1 MSILRESYLYHLWA
15 VLCTVYYDSA
25 VHRCLVRMGA
35 WCNRQIDESRVLR
48 VLCREGVAA
57 RAWEESI
64 LCRLLTGLINL
75 PAWLL
80 HKLYL
85 ALRATFDDSV
95 FSRLAF
101 EMGHETAVAQS
112 WLIMLLWVIP
122 FSHWNNA
129 YSMLG
134 FAALLVLFYAGAMS
148 RRDFRLD
155 VKHIGFYPVVLFGAM
170 FLAVLFSYEPS
181 ASFRFL
187 LYHIS
192 AALCVLVTV
201 SAVRGT
207 EDLKRLAAG
216 GGVCVLVSS
225 LYGVYQRIQGV
236 EVNESYVD
244 LEVNAGMPGRVESYF
259 DNPNTF
265 AEVLI
270 LLLPLV
276 LALILCSK
284 RGISR
289 VTACGVFAVGVLA
302 LGMTY
307 SRASWVG
314 MACAMVVLVFLWKPK
329 LIPAFA
335 VLCVVMVPFL
345 PDTIWHPGPDD
356 LQSGGY
362 LHCQPHPLVSG
373 GTGGHPGR
381 LPSPARV
388 WAPPP
393 CRTTSATSTSTTQKR
408 PSFTPTTSTCRYG
421 SRRDCW
427 GFWALWAPCCGTSKR
442 RPARSGTAPPLPPAP
457 STCAGAAGSVRRHGV
472 RSGGLPVELSPG
484 DVHFLVRV
492 RADHRGDQGLPPG
505 DGGGLM
511 EERNCPMEDPFAF
524 LTLNFLKKSE
534 IFPGSLGTFRYRFQR
549 TGKVNDGTVQA
560 WVYEN
565 ICFEKAQ
572 HIETETF
579 PWTEEGMASL
589 RSWLNERL
597 RERGSEL
604 YRVWGGR

>member
-1 MSILRESYLYHLWA
+1 
-15 VLCTVYYDSA
+15 
-25 VHRCLVRMGA
+25 
-35 WCNRQIDESRVLR
+35 
-48 VLCREGVAA
+48 
-57 RAWEESI
+57 
-64 LCRLLTGLINL
+64 
-75 PAWLL
+75 
-80 HKLYL
+80 
-85 ALRATFDDSV
+85 
-95 FSRLAF
+95 
-101 EMGHETAVAQS
+101 
-112 WLIMLLWVIP
+112 
-122 FSHWNNA
+122 
-129 YSMLG
+129 
-134 FAALLVLFYAGAMS
+134 
-148 RRDFRLD
+148 
-155 VKHIGFYPVVLFGAM
+155 
-170 FLAVLFSYEPS
+170 
-181 ASFRFL
+181 
-187 LYHIS
+187 
-192 AALCVLVTV
+192 
-201 SAVRGT
+201 
-207 EDLKRLAAG
+207 
-216 GGVCVLVSS
+216 
-225 LYGVYQRIQGV
+225 
-236 EVNESYVD
+236 
-244 LEVNAGMPGRVESYF
+244 MPGRVESYF

-345 PDTIWHPGPDD
+345 PDTIWHRVLTIFNPADT
-356 LQSGGY
+356 STASRI
-362 LHCQPHPLVSG
+362 PLYQAALEVIRTSPVSG
-373 GTGGHPGR
+373 AGLGTAAVQDYISDFNLYHAEAPFVHAHNFYLQVWIEAGLLGFLGFVGSM
-381 LPSPARV
+381 LWNIKKAARTV
-388 WAPPP
+388 RHWRPL
-393 CRTTSATSTSTTQKR
+393 CR
-408 PSFTPTTSTCRYG
+408 PHHHLC
-421 SRRDCW
+421 
-427 GFWALWAPCCGTSKR
+427 
-442 RPARSGTAPPLPPAP
+442 RSG
-457 STCAGAAGSVRRHGV
+457 GSVRRHGV

-524 LTLNFLKKSE
+524 LTLDFLKKSE

-549 TGKVNDGTVQA
+549 MGKVNDGTVQA

>member
-1 MSILRESYLYHLWA
+1 
-15 VLCTVYYDSA
+15 
-25 VHRCLVRMGA
+25 
-35 WCNRQIDESRVLR
+35 
-48 VLCREGVAA
+48 
-57 RAWEESI
+57 
-64 LCRLLTGLINL
+64 
-75 PAWLL
+75 
-80 HKLYL
+80 
-85 ALRATFDDSV
+85 
-95 FSRLAF
+95 
-101 EMGHETAVAQS
+101 MGHETAVAQS

-155 VKHIGFYPVVLFGAM
+155 VRHIGFYPVVLFGAM

-192 AALCVLVTV
+192 AAMCVLVTV

-345 PDTIWHPGPDD
+345 PDTIWHRVLTIFNPADT
-356 LQSGGY
+356 STASRI
-362 LHCQPHPLVSG
+362 PLYQAALEVIRTSPVSG
-373 GTGGHPGR
+373 AG
-381 LPSPARV
+381 L
-388 WAPPP
+388 
-393 CRTTSATSTSTTQKR
+393 
-408 PSFTPTTSTCRYG
+408 
-421 SRRDCW
+421 
-427 GFWALWAPCCGTSKR
+427 
-442 RPARSGTAPPLPPAP
+442 GTAAVQDYISDFNLYHAEAPFVHAHNFYLQVWIEAGLLGFLGFVGSMLWNIKKAARTVRHCAP
-457 STCAGAAGSVRRHGV
+457 SAARTITCAGAAALCGAMVCGLADYLWNYPRVMCIFWFVFALTIAGSRSAAGRR
-472 RSGGLPVELSPG
+472 RRP
-484 DVHFLVRV
+484 
-492 RADHRGDQGLPPG
+492 
-505 DGGGLM
+505 DGGEKLPDG
-511 EERNCPMEDPFAF
+511 RSIRI

>member
-155 VKHIGFYPVVLFGAM
+155 VRHIGFYPVVLFGAM

-192 AALCVLVTV
+192 AAMCVLVTV
-201 SAVRGT
+201 SAVRGP

-373 GTGGHPGR
+373 GTGGHPDVSR
-381 LPSPARV
+381 LRRGSGHRRRAGLHQRLQPLPRRSALRSRPQLLPAGMDRGGTAGV
-388 WAPPP
+388 PGLCGLHAVEH
-393 CRTTSATSTSTTQKR
+393 QKGG
-408 PSFTPTTSTCRYG
+408 PHGP
-421 SRRDCW
+421 
-427 GFWALWAPCCGTSKR
+427 
-442 RPARSGTAPPLPPAP
+442 GTAPPLPPAP
-457 STCAGAAGSVRRHGV
+457 SPVPERRLCAAPWCAVWRITCGTI
-472 RSGGLPVELSPG
+472 PG
-484 DVHFLVRV
+484 
-492 RADHRGDQGLPPG
+492 
-505 DGGGLM
+505 
-511 EERNCPMEDPFAF
+511 
-524 LTLNFLKKSE
+524 
-534 IFPGSLGTFRYRFQR
+534 
-549 TGKVNDGTVQA
+549 
-560 WVYEN
+560 
-565 ICFEKAQ
+565 
-572 HIETETF
+572 
-579 PWTEEGMASL
+579 
-589 RSWLNERL
+589 
-597 RERGSEL
+597 
-604 YRVWGGR
+604 